1 MLKKTNTP
9 RNGTSTGNKNTGVMR
24 LLKVLVVQ
32 KDGMV
37 ITFAD
42 GKEPG
47 NFFMEATPQF
57 VERKNVAPNFMAR
70 SPGTV
75 MSEKFYPALMRP
87 TNNPEHQFRR
97 DADILSA
104 KVYPRNGTKTVE
116 GYGELQKVAL
126 GGGFVIFA
134 RAETQKKD
142 AFDDNIVRT
151 TPADEMVQ
159 GWARIVHDSEAMN
172 RATGEKGSSWIEVI
186 SEKGSPVEANDL
198 FDRLRA
204 IASSKRGPS
213 VFVRILNENGDNDM
227 QTTVY
232 PSKDIA
238 EVEEEITSI
247 RDLGLAPDRIFSWEI
262 QPRIYLRQEFLVSDS
277 AGASKMERLRR
288 DLSYTYGVDL
298 EKTPFET
305 QAVSRGERR
314 AAGEGYAFP
323 MAISLTMYSNEG
335 TGGEWQPGS
344 QRAVVPL
351 SGERLHSKQLFMTPE
366 QRERAALAVG
376 AAPVAGEDAPE
387 AQAPQAAAPAA
398 AKPAGPAK
406 GQDMD
411 FGTGDMDFG
420 SSN

>member
-9 RNGTSTGNKNTGVMR
+9 RNGTTVGGKNTGVMR
-24 LLKVLVVQ
+24 LLKVHAVQ
-32 KDGMV
+32 KDGLV
-37 ITFAD
+37 VSFAD

-57 VERKNVAPNFMAR
+57 VEQKNKAANFMAK
-70 SPGTV
+70 SAGTT
-75 MSEKFYPALMRP
+75 MHEKFYPALMRP
-87 TNNPEHQFRR
+87 TTNPEHQFRR

-116 GYGELQKVAL
+116 GFGELQKVAL

-142 AFDDNIVRT
+142 AFDDNITRV
-151 TPADEMVQ
+151 TPPDEIVQ
-159 GWARIVHDSEAMN
+159 GWARIVHDPEAMN

-186 SEKGSPVEANDL
+186 SEKGSPAESNEL

-204 IASSKRGPS
+204 VAGSKRGPS

-232 PSKDIA
+232 PGKDTA

-247 RDLGLAPDRIFSWEI
+247 RDLGLAPDRIVSWEI
-262 QPRIYLRQEFLVSDS
+262 QPRIYLRQEFLVSES
-277 AGASKMERLRR
+277 AAASKLDRLRR

-305 QAVSRGERR
+305 EAVSRGERR

-323 MAISLTMYSNEG
+323 MAISLTMYSNKDD
-335 TGGEWQPGS
+335 GEWQPGS

-351 SGERLHSKQLFMTPE
+351 SGDRLHSKQLFMTPE
-366 QRERAALAVG
+366 QRERATLAAG
-376 AAPVAGEDAPE
+376 AAPAAGEDAPA
-387 AQAPQAAAPAA
+387 AQAPEAAAPAA
-398 AKPAGPAK
+398 AKATPAK

-411 FGTGDMDFG
+411 FGASDMDFG
-420 SSN
+420 TNS